1 MACVCISIESETVLG
16 RFHRALNRAGT
27 VASDMIEVRTEISNS
42 GVMKVVRTDCPWAIA
57 VFRSIGVM
65 EGSHD

>member
-1 MACVCISIESETVLG
+1 MACVCISIESETVRG

-27 VASDMIEVRTEISNS
+27 VASDMIEVRTRILD
-42 GVMKVVRTDCPWAIA
+42 GAVMKVVRTDCPWAIA
-57 VFRSIGVM
+57 VFRSIGAM